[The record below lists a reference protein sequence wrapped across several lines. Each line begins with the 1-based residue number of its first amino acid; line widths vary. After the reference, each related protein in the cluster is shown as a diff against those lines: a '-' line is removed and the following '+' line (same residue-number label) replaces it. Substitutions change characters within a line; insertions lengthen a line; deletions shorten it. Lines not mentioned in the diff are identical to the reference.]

1 MWLSNVAA
9 AGETGRGEDED
20 WGAVKF
26 SAAYICMFDLGFDGL
41 SKHAVQALR
50 NGDAGKPGRGT
61 VYHTRPH

>member
-26 SAAYICMFDLGFDGL
+26 SAAYVCMFDLGFDGP
-41 SKHAVQALR
+41 SKQAV
-50 NGDAGKPGRGT
+50 
-61 VYHTRPH
+61 